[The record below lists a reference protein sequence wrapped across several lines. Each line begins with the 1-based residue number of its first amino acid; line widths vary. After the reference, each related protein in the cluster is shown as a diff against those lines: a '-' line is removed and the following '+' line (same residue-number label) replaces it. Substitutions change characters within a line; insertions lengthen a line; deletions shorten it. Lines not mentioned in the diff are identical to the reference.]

1 MIMSEHSARLLWV
14 ALFGIVLSIGLSALT
29 TVYLIIAITSG
40 IITATPL
47 AELVVDV
54 AIPAIIA
61 LGVFAILWI
70 ASVMS
75 LLWALFQWIMQ
86 IESYQLA
93 TVFARV
99 EEIIPPISVFH
110 LPARFTPMPASIERD
125 LSIETTRALAS
136 LRRQYVIGDISDA
149 TFERRMER
157 LLMKSD

>member
-61 LGVFAILWI
+61 LGVFSILWI

>member
-136 LRRQYVIGDISDA
+136 LRRQYVIGDIH
-149 TFERRMER
+149 EIR
-157 LLMKSD
+157 LICYYCW